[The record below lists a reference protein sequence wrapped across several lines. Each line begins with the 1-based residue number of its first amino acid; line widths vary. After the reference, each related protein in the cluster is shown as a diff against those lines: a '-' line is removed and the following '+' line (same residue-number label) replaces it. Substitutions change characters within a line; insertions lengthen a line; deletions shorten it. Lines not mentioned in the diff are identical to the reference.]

1 MADLTA
7 LWHYHHAD
15 YLVEFPDETE
25 ASRREFI
32 EAHKDRGERAL
43 RLRLLKPVKGELPS
57 ALRVARAK
65 WQAADAEY
73 QATRAK
79 YKAAHA
85 KWRAAYAEWEAAG
98 AKYQTA
104 GAKCQ
109 AAIAKY
115 RAAQAKYQATRAEYK
130 AAHAKWRAAYAE
142 WEAADAKYQA
152 AWAEWED
159 AYRDN
164 LAAIEALHKIECPD
178 CPWNGE
184 TIFTRKDA
192 NGAWY

>member
-1 MADLTA
+1 
-7 LWHYHHAD
+7 
-15 YLVEFPDETE
+15 VEFPDETE

-57 ALRVARAK
+57 ALLVARAEYH
-65 WQAADAEY
+65 AA
-73 QATRAK
+73 RAK
-79 YKAAHA
+79 YHAA
-85 KWRAAYAEWEAAG
+85 R
-98 AKYQTA
+98 
-104 GAKCQ
+104 
-109 AAIAKY
+109 
-115 RAAQAKYQATRAEYK
+115 AKYQA
-130 AAHAKWRAAYAE
+130 
-142 WEAADAKYQA
+142 
-152 AWAEWED
+152 

-164 LAAIEALHKIECPD
+164 LAAIKALHKTECPD